1 MVVEKKQHSSEKKY
15 LNSSLKNM
23 TTSWE
28 WLSKRNSS
36 QRHRD
41 FQENIHGS
49 MDPWGR
55 DDSRKNEHVF

>member
-1 MVVEKKQHSSEKKY
+1 MVVEEELHSSEKRY
-15 LNSSLKNM
+15 LNSILKNM
-23 TTSWE
+23 TSWE
-28 WLSKRNSS
+28 WLSRRNSI